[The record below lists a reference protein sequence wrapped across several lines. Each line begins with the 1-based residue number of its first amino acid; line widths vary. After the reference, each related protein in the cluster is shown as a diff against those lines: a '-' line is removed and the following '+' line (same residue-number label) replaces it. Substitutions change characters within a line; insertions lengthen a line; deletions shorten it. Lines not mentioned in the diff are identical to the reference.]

1 VKKWMSTLL
10 SDLLAEDVW
19 YPTCV

>member
-1 VKKWMSTLL
+1 MSTLL